1 MQAEERDLVRREA
14 VFLDQRRSGLAV
26 DHRHLALEADQ
37 QPGQRL
43 DERAM
48 RLAVAPALQ
57 AQRLGEQLAVDLRVE
72 DLLARLAAR
81 FREIQQEGAM
91 ADRLRL
97 PPARPAPLLPG
108 VLQP

>member
-48 RLAVAPALQ
+48 RLAVAPALE
-57 AQRLGEQLAVDLRVE
+57 AQRLGEPRAVELRGEDLHSRPAAPFAQLAQAGSTSV
-72 DLLARLAAR
+72 RLV
-81 FREIQQEGAM
+81 
-91 ADRLRL
+91 L
-97 PPARPAPLLPG
+97 PPT
-108 VLQP
+108 